1 MAGGAGQTVMAM
13 LDAEINRQAAMI
25 GYINDFRL
33 MMAGIIIALPLTLLL
48 RLPRHVQPPEQPIL
62 QD

>member
-1 MAGGAGQTVMAM
+1 MAM